1 MSERGPRGR
10 SGPTIFDVAR
20 RADVSHQTVSRVI
33 NGDPTVRAHLR
44 ERIQTAIADLGYRPR
59 AAARALA
66 GRDNRAL
73 GLVSTGGALWGPSST
88 ALGFNRAARAA
99 GYHVLAATLDLDRAD
114 AGPPPSA
121 TSRPSTAASRPG
133 GSSSIRETSAVA
145 EMRDAIETLLAQ
157 DVGAIVLVA
166 ADSTAIDAL
175 DRVAAQVPV
184 PIVIANGVPGR
195 AHAGVAV
202 AIDQAAGARLAVQAL
217 LDAGREKILHISGPS
232 VSQEASL
239 RREAYVELLEAASRT
254 PVVLEGDWTAEAG
267 YRLGLDIDP
276 GAFDGVF
283 CGNDQMALGVLHA
296 LHDRGIGVPSD
307 VAVVGFDDI
316 PEAAH
321 FIPPLTTVRQDFGA
335 LGERVLAAVDAV
347 LSAGSGSSGG
357 SAPGEPESHP
367 GFEPVVPALIV
378 RSSTPLG

>member
-1 MSERGPRGR
+1 MSERGSRGR

-20 RADVSHQTVSRVI
+20 RADVSHQTVSRLI

-44 ERIQTAIADLGYRPR
+44 ERIEAAIAELGYRPR

-73 GLVSTGGALWGPSST
+73 GLVTTGGALWGPSST

-99 GYHVLAATLDLDRAD
+99 GYHVLAASLDLEHRSSSLP
-114 AGPPPSA
+114 GGSV
-121 TSRPSTAASRPG
+121 RPG
-133 GSSSIRETSAVA
+133 GPSPVRESGAVA

-175 DRVAAQVPV
+175 DRVADQVPV

-195 AHAGVAV
+195 AHAGTAV
-202 AIDQAAGARLAVQAL
+202 AIDQAAGARLAVRAL
-217 LDAGREKILHISGPS
+217 LDAGRNRIVHISGPA
-232 VSQEASL
+232 VSQEAAL
-239 RREAYVELLEAASRT
+239 RRDAYVELIRAAGL
-254 PVVLEGDWTAEAG
+254 PAVVLEGDWTAEAG
-267 YRLGLDIDP
+267 YRLGSGID
-276 GAFDGVF
+276 GAAVDGVF

-296 LHDRGIGVPSD
+296 LHDRGIAVPGD
-307 VAVVGFDDI
+307 IAVVGFDDI

-321 FIPPLTTVRQDFGA
+321 FIPPLTTVRQDFAA
-335 LGERVLAAVDAV
+335 LGERVLAAVDSV
-347 LSAGSGSSGG
+347 LSRGA
-357 SAPGEPESHP
+357 APESAESESLAVDVAP
-367 GFEPVVPALIV
+367 LVPILV
-378 RSSTPLG
+378 QRDSTPG